1 MKKGVR
7 LHFFEVIKLFI
18 KKIRL
23 STLIMLI
30 VTLSSSSFAW
40 FIYATKVST
49 GVTAYIEAW
58 NIKFTA
64 EDNNI
69 EKEVL
74 FEIENI
80 YPGMETDVKSITVNN
95 IGDKTADVRYRLV
108 SAKILGVSYIVNESL
123 TSEQLENKLANQFP
137 FKILFS
143 IVNEQIGPY
152 SGTTTFSVTVK
163 WDYESGNDELDTV
176 WGKDAYNFADNNPG
190 QPSIELAVL
199 VSAVQSQ
206 G

>member
-1 MKKGVR
+1 
-7 LHFFEVIKLFI
+7 
-18 KKIRL
+18 
-23 STLIMLI
+23 MLI